1 MSYDI
6 FCQSVQGASHIKNDM
21 PCEDS
26 GKIHVTDFC
35 KIFVLGDGHGDSNC
49 PRSKIGSQYIC
60 DITVQSL
67 EKFAFDIESLGWE
80 EKLFNKAETQTL
92 MNQLITSIFGKWS
105 CAVNDEFIQNP
116 LTDKES
122 EAANEYIERYRKG
135 ERIEHIY
142 GTTLIAGLLEHLAPD
157 CGTIAAVPAKDTV
170 KRVNDNGL
178 VQETLLRSELWNIQ
192 TPQCFYTEPIR
203 RCYLQGQQD
212 GYAATDDA
220 SLAERYGLAVKVVPA
235 YYENI
240 KLTTPEDLDVAE
252 VFLKRLNL
260 V

>member
-1 MSYDI
+1 M
-6 FCQSVQGASHIKNDM
+6 QAGKN
-21 PCEDS
+21 
-26 GKIHVTDFC
+26 
-35 KIFVLGDGHGDSNC
+35 
-49 PRSKIGSQYIC
+49 
-60 DITVQSL
+60 
-67 EKFAFDIESLGWE
+67 
-80 EKLFNKAETQTL
+80 KLFLTLQDKPVLVYTAEAFQRSEL
-92 MNQLITSIFGKWS
+92 VDGIVVV
-105 CAVNDEFIQNP
+105 A
-116 LTDKES
+116 KES
-122 EAANEYIERYRKG
+122 ELELVQQMLPQAQFDKIIGYTAGGRERQDSVLCGLQALPEGY
-135 ERIEHIY
+135 ERVMIHDGARPFVTE
-142 GTTLIAGLLEHLAPD
+142 TLIVGLLEHLAPD

>member
-1 MSYDI
+1 M
-6 FCQSVQGASHIKNDM
+6 QAGKN
-21 PCEDS
+21 
-26 GKIHVTDFC
+26 
-35 KIFVLGDGHGDSNC
+35 
-49 PRSKIGSQYIC
+49 
-60 DITVQSL
+60 
-67 EKFAFDIESLGWE
+67 
-80 EKLFNKAETQTL
+80 KLFLTLQDKPVLVYTAEAFQRSEL
-92 MNQLITSIFGKWS
+92 VDGIVVV
-105 CAVNDEFIQNP
+105 A
-116 LTDKES
+116 KES
-122 EAANEYIERYRKG
+122 ELELVQQMLPQAQFDKIIGYTAGGRERQDSVFCGLQALPEGY
-135 ERIEHIY
+135 ERVMIHDGARPFVTEA
-142 GTTLIAGLLEHLAPD
+142 LIVGLLEHLAPD

>member
-1 MSYDI
+1 MKTAVI
-6 FCQSVQGASHIKNDM
+6 LLAAG
-21 PCEDS
+21 S
-26 GKIHVTDFC
+26 GKRMQAG
-35 KIFVLGDGHGDSNC
+35 KN
-49 PRSKIGSQYIC
+49 
-60 DITVQSL
+60 
-67 EKFAFDIESLGWE
+67 
-80 EKLFNKAETQTL
+80 KLFLTLQDKPVLVYTAEAFQRSEL
-92 MNQLITSIFGKWS
+92 VDGI
-105 CAVNDEFIQNP
+105 VVVV
-116 LTDKES
+116 KES
-122 EAANEYIERYRKG
+122 ELELVQQMLPQAQFDKIIGYTAGGRERQDSVLCGLQALPEGY
-135 ERIEHIY
+135 ERVMIHDGARPFVTE
-142 GTTLIAGLLEHLAPD
+142 TLIAGLLEHLAPD